1 MLSDRTPWGLPEPLL
16 RPSKTFTDPI
26 HGEIRITELER
37 LIIDSPAFQRLRH
50 VKQLGMTLKVFPGA
64 EHSRFTHSLGTLQ
77 AAQKILDRVVRAV
90 EGADRQRSLLDDWR
104 EDGVFEI
111 RFREATVLAR
121 LTALIHDLTHVPFGH
136 TIEDDL
142 EVLTSHDKNEARFE
156 ALWLTLPSEVRSAVE
171 PALSQAPIQG
181 RNDSLFAELR
191 AIVLDKV
198 KDAQVKSLY
207 PFVGDVVNN
216 AICADLLDYLA
227 RDHYFTGLPIA
238 LGDRFMDSFFIA
250 PRDIQSEYA
259 ERLVLSVN
267 RRGEFRIDIVTE
279 LIKYLR
285 YRYEATERALYHKTK
300 LAYDA
305 MLGKLLE
312 MLRDEWWLEAAIAA
326 VPGVEEFEDRWH
338 DEEVRQLVGRLAGTA
353 VVGTIDSTVAAR
365 MEDLFLS
372 FGDEGLIEHLIWV
385 YRNHL
390 PETERQH
397 GIADLALRI
406 RNRNHFRMI
415 AHAGGREV
423 LPSAADK
430 HAHFG
435 SAMRRRQLE
444 RSATKWASI
453 KPSWS
458 VVLWIP
464 GPNMRLKLADVLIED
479 RGMISKLVD
488 RYEDAAIIARRHQ
501 ELWAI
506 RIYATDEV
514 RLDEDAREIVLARL
528 RDEMGLPFV
537 NSQGAPVISTS
548 RLAAER
554 VGSRRGLGRSDIA
567 RLELHPVAARVEHAT
582 FADLELALFEAADT
596 FASGGSELA
605 DGPKLGDAAPPDETV
620 DPA

>member
-1 MLSDRTPWGLPEPLL
+1 MDSEPTPWGLPDRLL
-16 RPSKTFTDPI
+16 RQSKTVTDPI
-26 HGEIRITELER
+26 HGDIRITELER
-37 LIIDSPAFQRLRH
+37 LIVDSPAFQRLRH

-77 AAQKILDRVVRAV
+77 AAQKIMDRVEQALD
-90 EGADRQRSLLDDWR
+90 GPDPQHSLLDDWL
-104 EDGVFEI
+104 EDDVFDL
-111 RFREATVLAR
+111 RFAEATVLAR

-142 EVLTSHDKNEARFE
+142 EVLLSHDKNVDRFE
-156 ALWLTLPSEVRSAVE
+156 ALWATLPEEVRAAVE
-171 PALSQAPIQG
+171 AATSQSPVDG
-181 RNDSLFAELR
+181 RNASLFAELR

-198 KDAQVKSLY
+198 EDCQVTSLY

-216 AICADLLDYLA
+216 TICADLLDYLS

-259 ERLVLSVN
+259 ERLVLAVN

-312 MLRDEWWLEAAIAA
+312 MLRDEWWLEAAVEA
-326 VPGVEEFEDRWH
+326 VPAVANFEERWH
-338 DEEVRQLVGRLAGTA
+338 DEKLRQHIVGLAGT
-353 VVGTIDSTVAAR
+353 GTVEEIDSRVSSR
-365 MEDLFLS
+365 MEDMFLS
-372 FGDEGLIEHLIWV
+372 FGDEGLIEHLIWM
-385 YRNHL
+385 YRVSQ
-390 PETERQH
+390 PIGERQQ
-397 GIADLALRI
+397 GIADLVLRI
-406 RNRNHFRMI
+406 RNRDHFRMI

-423 LPSAADK
+423 LPSAGDK

-435 SAMRRRQLE
+435 SAAKRRELE
-444 RSATKWASI
+444 RSATKWADI

-458 VVLWIP
+458 VVLWVP

-488 RYEDAAIIARRHQ
+488 RYEDAEIIAKRHQ
-501 ELWAI
+501 ELWAV
-506 RIYATDEV
+506 RVYATDEV

-537 NSQGAPVISTS
+537 NSQGAPVITTS

-554 VGSRRGLGRSDIA
+554 VGSERGLGRADIA
-567 RLELHPVAARVEHAT
+567 RLEGHPVAARAEHAT
-582 FADLELALFEAADT
+582 FRDLELALLEVADALQPSDESAAV
-596 FASGGSELA
+596 
-605 DGPKLGDAAPPDETV
+605 PPPQDAG
-620 DPA
+620 

>member
-1 MLSDRTPWGLPEPLL
+1 MNSESTPWGLPGHLL
-16 RPSKTFTDPI
+16 RTSKTITEPI
-26 HGEIRITELER
+26 HGEIRINELER
-37 LIIDSPAFQRLRH
+37 RIIDSPAFQRLRH

-77 AAQKILDRVVRAV
+77 AAQKILDRVVRALD
-90 EGADRQRSLLDDWR
+90 GPDPQPSLLDDWND
-104 EDGVFEI
+104 DGEFDL
-111 RFREATVLAR
+111 RLHEATVLAR

-142 EVLTSHDKNEARFE
+142 GVLLSHDKNVKRFQ
-156 ALWLTLPSEVRSAVE
+156 ALWSTLPEEVRSAIE
-171 PALSQAPIQG
+171 AAESQLPIKG
-181 RNDSLFAELR
+181 RNASLFAELQ

-198 KDAQVKSLY
+198 PDCQVTSLY

-216 AICADLLDYLA
+216 TICADLLDYLS

-250 PRDIQSEYA
+250 PREIQSEYA

-312 MLRDEWWLEAAIAA
+312 MLRDEWWLETALKA
-326 VPGVEEFEDRWH
+326 VPAVAKFGDRWH
-338 DEEVRQLVGRLAGTA
+338 DEKLREHVATVAGQETVTA
-353 VVGTIDSTVAAR
+353 VDVEVASR
-365 MEDLFLS
+365 MEKMFLS
-372 FGDEGLIEHLIWV
+372 FGDEGVLEHLIWTFEV
-385 YRNHL
+385 H
-390 PETERQH
+390 PPVTERQE
-397 GIADLALRI
+397 GISDLASAI
-406 RNRNHFRMI
+406 RNRVHFKMI

-435 SAMRRRQLE
+435 SAGKRRELE
-444 RSATKWASI
+444 RSATKWADI

-458 VVLWIP
+458 VVLWVP

-501 ELWAI
+501 ELWAV
-506 RIYATDEV
+506 RVYANDRV
-514 RLDEDAREIVLARL
+514 RLDEDAREIVLA
-528 RDEMGLPFV
+528 GGGQAPLP
-537 NSQGAPVISTS
+537 ATP
-548 RLAAER
+548 
-554 VGSRRGLGRSDIA
+554 RRHR
-567 RLELHPVAARVEHAT
+567 
-582 FADLELALFEAADT
+582 
-596 FASGGSELA
+596 
-605 DGPKLGDAAPPDETV
+605 
-620 DPA
+620 

>member
-1 MLSDRTPWGLPEPLL
+1 MNGEPTPWGLPSTLL
-16 RPSKTFTDPI
+16 HLSKTVTDPI
-26 HGEIRITELER
+26 HGDIRITELER

-77 AAQKILDRVVRAV
+77 AAQKIMDRVVRALD
-90 EGADRQRSLLDDWR
+90 GPDPQRSLLDDWR
-104 EDGVFEI
+104 EAEEFDL

-142 EVLTSHDKNEARFE
+142 KVLLSHDKNVERFE
-156 ALWLTLPSEVRSAVE
+156 ALWSTLSDEVRSAIE
-171 PALSQAPIQG
+171 PATSQLPLEG
-181 RNDSLFAELR
+181 RNDSLLAELR

-198 KDAQVKSLY
+198 DDCQVSSLY

-216 AICADLLDYLA
+216 TICADLLDYLS

-312 MLRDEWWLEAAIAA
+312 MLRDEWWLEEATKEASA
-326 VPGVEEFEDRWH
+326 VASFEDRWH
-338 DEEVRQLVGRLAGTA
+338 DELLRSYVADLVGSEA
-353 VVGTIDSTVAAR
+353 VDTIDEAVASR
-365 MEDLFLS
+365 MEFMFLS
-372 FGDEGLIEHLIWV
+372 FGDEGLIEHLLWMN
-385 YRNHL
+385 RAS
-390 PETERQH
+390 PPGSDRQK

-406 RNRNHFRMI
+406 RDRNHLRMI

-423 LPSAADK
+423 LPSAGDK

-435 SAMRRRQLE
+435 SASRRRELE
-444 RSATKWASI
+444 RSTTKWADI
-453 KPSWS
+453 KPAWS

-488 RYEDAAIIARRHQ
+488 RYEDAEIIARRHQ
-501 ELWAI
+501 ELWAV
-506 RIYATDEV
+506 RVYATDEV

-537 NSQGAPVISTS
+537 NSQGAPVITTS

-554 VGSRRGLGRSDIA
+554 VGSKRGLGRAEIS
-567 RLELHPVAARVEHAT
+567 RLEAHPVAARAEHAT
-582 FADLELALFEAADT
+582 FADLELALSEVAEVLESAADGVPDPST
-596 FASGGSELA
+596 PAEGGSASG
-605 DGPKLGDAAPPDETV
+605 
-620 DPA
+620 

>member
-1 MLSDRTPWGLPEPLL
+1 MDNEPTPWGLPSRLL
-16 RPSKTFTDPI
+16 RQSKTVTDPI
-26 HGEIRITELER
+26 HGDIRITELER

-77 AAQKILDRVVRAV
+77 AAQKIMDRVVQALD
-90 EGADRQRSLLDDWR
+90 GPAPQHSLLDDWHD
-104 EDGVFEI
+104 DGVFDL
-111 RFREATVLAR
+111 RFAEATVLAR

-142 EVLTSHDKNEARFE
+142 QVLLSHDKNVARFG
-156 ALWLTLPSEVRSAVE
+156 ALWATLPDEVRTAVE
-171 PALSQAPIQG
+171 PATSQLPLDG
-181 RNDSLFAELR
+181 RNASLYAELQ

-198 KDAQVKSLY
+198 EDLQVKSLY

-216 AICADLLDYLA
+216 TICADLLDYLS

-259 ERLVLSVN
+259 ERLVLAVN

-279 LIKYLR
+279 LTKYLR

-312 MLRDEWWLEAAIAA
+312 MLRDEWWLEVALGA
-326 VPGVEEFEDRWH
+326 VPAVSVFEERWH
-338 DEEVRQLVGRLAGTA
+338 DEKLREHVADLGGSETVD
-353 VVGTIDSTVAAR
+353 TIDATVSSR
-365 MEDLFLS
+365 MEDMFLA
-372 FGDEGLIEHLIWV
+372 FGDEGLIEHLIWM
-385 YRNHL
+385 YRITP
-390 PETERQH
+390 PEGERQQ

-406 RNRNHFRMI
+406 RNRDHFRMI

-423 LPSAADK
+423 LPSATDK

-435 SAMRRRQLE
+435 SAEKRRELE
-444 RSATKWASI
+444 RSATKWAEI

-458 VVLWIP
+458 VVLWVP

-488 RYEDAAIIARRHQ
+488 RYEDAEIIAKRHQ
-501 ELWAI
+501 ELWAV
-506 RIYATDEV
+506 RVYATDDV

-537 NSQGAPVISTS
+537 NNQGAPVITTS

-554 VGSRRGLGRSDIA
+554 VGSQNGLGRADIA
-567 RLELHPVAARVEHAT
+567 RLEAHPVAARAGHAT
-582 FADLELALFEAADT
+582 FHDLELALLEVAATLQPAEALT
-596 FASGGSELA
+596 
-605 DGPKLGDAAPPDETV
+605 DEPT
-620 DPA
+620 PAEDVAQ

>member
-1 MLSDRTPWGLPEPLL
+1 MDNEPTPWGLPRQLL
-16 RPSKTFTDPI
+16 RQSKTVTDPI
-26 HGEIRITELER
+26 HGDIRITELER
-37 LIIDSPAFQRLRH
+37 LIVDSPAFQRLRH

-77 AAQKILDRVVRAV
+77 AAQKIMDRVVRALD
-90 EGADRQRSLLDDWR
+90 GPDPQHSLLDDWR
-104 EDGVFEI
+104 EDGEYDL
-111 RFREATVLAR
+111 RLQEATVLAR

-142 EVLTSHDKNEARFE
+142 EVLLSHDKNVARFE
-156 ALWLTLPSEVRSAVE
+156 ALWATLPDEVRAPVE
-171 PALSQAPIQG
+171 PAVSQLPLDG
-181 RNDSLFAELR
+181 RNHSLFAELR

-198 KDAQVKSLY
+198 DDCQVLSLY

-216 AICADLLDYLA
+216 TICADLLDYLS

-250 PRDIQSEYA
+250 PRDLQSEYA
-259 ERLVLSVN
+259 ERLVLAVT

-312 MLRDEWWLEAAIAA
+312 MLRDEWWLEAALDAA
-326 VPGVEEFEDRWH
+326 PAVGDLEERWH
-338 DEEVRQLVGRLAGTA
+338 DEKVRQRVADLAGEATVDA
-353 VVGTIDSTVAAR
+353 IDSAVASR
-365 MEDLFLS
+365 LEDLFLS
-372 FGDEGLIEHLIWV
+372 FGDEGLIEHLLWTFRV
-385 YRNHL
+385 D
-390 PETERQH
+390 PPASARQK

-406 RNRNHFRMI
+406 RNRDHFRMI

-423 LPSAADK
+423 LPSAGDK

-435 SAMRRRQLE
+435 SAQKRRQLE
-444 RSATKWASI
+444 RSATKWADI

-458 VVLWIP
+458 VVLWVP

-488 RYEDAAIIARRHQ
+488 RYEDAEIIARRHQ
-501 ELWAI
+501 ELWSV
-506 RIYATDEV
+506 RVYATDEV
-514 RLDEDAREIVLARL
+514 RLDADAREIVLARL

-537 NSQGAPVISTS
+537 NNQGAPVIATS

-554 VGSRRGLGRSDIA
+554 VGSQNGLGRADIA
-567 RLELHPVAARVEHAT
+567 RLEAHPVAARAEHAT
-582 FADLELALFEAADT
+582 FRDLELALLEVATTLQPTD
-596 FASGGSELA
+596 
-605 DGPKLGDAAPPDETV
+605 PPAGE
-620 DPA
+620 PATEVAQ

>member
-1 MLSDRTPWGLPEPLL
+1 MDSEPTPWGLPRRLL
-16 RPSKTFTDPI
+16 RQSKTVTDPI
-26 HGEIRITELER
+26 HGDIRITELER
-37 LIIDSPAFQRLRH
+37 LIVDSPAFQRLRH

-77 AAQKILDRVVRAV
+77 AAQKILDRVVDALD
-90 EGADRQRSLLDDWR
+90 GPNPQPSLLDDWK
-104 EDGVFEI
+104 EDGDFDL
-111 RFREATVLAR
+111 RFAEATVLAR

-142 EVLTSHDKNEARFE
+142 EVLLSHDKNEERFE
-156 ALWLTLPSEVRSAVE
+156 ALWATLPEEVRTAIE
-171 PALSQAPIQG
+171 PAASQLPLGG
-181 RNDSLFAELR
+181 RNASLFKELQ

-198 KDAQVKSLY
+198 NARQVDSLY

-216 AICADLLDYLA
+216 TICADLLDYLS

-250 PRDIQSEYA
+250 QRDIQSQYA
-259 ERLVLSVN
+259 ERLVLAVN

-312 MLRDEWWLEAAIAA
+312 MLRDEWWLDAA
-326 VPGVEEFEDRWH
+326 VVAVPAVADFEERWH
-338 DEEVRQLVGRLAGTA
+338 DDKLRQHVHDLAGPD

-365 MEDLFLS
+365 MEEMFLA
-372 FGDEGLIEHLIWV
+372 FGDEGLIEHLLWMN
-385 YRNHL
+385 RNSP
-390 PETERQH
+390 PEGERQT

-406 RNRNHFRMI
+406 RNRDHFRMI

-435 SAMRRRQLE
+435 SAAKRRELE
-444 RSATKWASI
+444 RSATKWADV
-453 KPSWS
+453 KPAWS
-458 VVLWIP
+458 VVLWVP

-488 RYEDAAIIARRHQ
+488 RYEDAEIIARRHQ
-501 ELWAI
+501 ELWAV
-506 RIYATDEV
+506 RVYATDEL
-514 RLDEDAREIVLARL
+514 RLSEDAREIVLARL

-537 NSQGAPVISTS
+537 NSQGAPVITTS

-554 VGSRRGLGRSDIA
+554 VGSERGLGRADIA
-567 RLELHPVAARVEHAT
+567 RLESHPVAARAEHAT
-582 FADLELALFEAADT
+582 FRDLELALVEVADALHPTDDGSAGDEAAADDT
-596 FASGGSELA
+596 H
-605 DGPKLGDAAPPDETV
+605 
-620 DPA
+620 

>member
-1 MLSDRTPWGLPEPLL
+1 MDNEQTPWGLPSRLL
-16 RPSKTFTDPI
+16 RQSKTVTDPI
-26 HGEIRITELER
+26 HGDIRITELER

-77 AAQKILDRVVRAV
+77 AAQKIMDRVVQALD
-90 EGADRQRSLLDDWR
+90 GPDPQRSLLDDWR
-104 EDGVFEI
+104 EDAVFDLRLE
-111 RFREATVLAR
+111 EATVLAR

-142 EVLTSHDKNEARFE
+142 EVLLSHDKNVDRFD
-156 ALWLTLPSEVRSAVE
+156 ALWATLPDEVRSAVGRAE
-171 PALSQAPIQG
+171 SQSPVDG
-181 RNDSLFAELR
+181 RNASLFAELQ

-198 KDAQVKSLY
+198 DHRQVRSLY

-216 AICADLLDYLA
+216 TICADLLDYLS

-267 RRGEFRIDIVTE
+267 RHGEFRIDIVTE

-312 MLRDEWWLEAAIAA
+312 MLRDEWWLEAAVAGVPAIADFA
-326 VPGVEEFEDRWH
+326 DRWH
-338 DEEVRQLVGRLAGTA
+338 DEKLRQRVIDLAGQDT
-353 VVGTIDSTVAAR
+353 VDKIDSTVSSR
-365 MEDLFLS
+365 MEDMFLS
-372 FGDEGLIEHLIWV
+372 FGDEGLIEHLLWLNRV
-385 YRNHL
+385 S
-390 PETERQH
+390 PPSGDRQQ
-397 GIADLALRI
+397 GIADLARRI
-406 RNRNHFRMI
+406 RNRDHFRMI
-415 AHAGGREV
+415 AHAGGPEV
-423 LPSAADK
+423 LPSAGDK

-435 SAMRRRQLE
+435 SAAKRRELE
-444 RSATKWASI
+444 RSATKWADI

-458 VVLWIP
+458 VVLWVP

-488 RYEDAAIIARRHQ
+488 RYEDAEIIAKRHQ
-501 ELWAI
+501 ELWAV
-506 RIYATDEV
+506 RIYATDEL

-537 NSQGAPVISTS
+537 NSQGAPVITTS

-554 VGSRRGLGRSDIA
+554 VGSKARLGRADIA
-567 RLELHPVAARVEHAT
+567 RLEAHPIAARTGHTT
-582 FADLELALFEAADT
+582 FRDLELALEQVGPTLEPPAEASRGEAPNAESADQ
-596 FASGGSELA
+596 
-605 DGPKLGDAAPPDETV
+605 
-620 DPA
+620 